1 MNIGTITQII
11 SAVVDVAFKDELTAI
26 YNALK
31 VKLEDKELVLE
42 VEQHLG
48 NNVVRTVAMDSTDG
62 LKRGME
68 VIDTGKPI
76 TVPVGKAV
84 LGRILNVL
92 GEPVD
97 NQGPLNAE
105 TFLPIHREA
114 PEFDDLETETE
125 IFETGIKVIDLLAPY
140 IKGGKIG
147 LFGGASAL

>member
-1 MNIGTITQII
+1 
-11 SAVVDVAFKDELTAI
+11 
-26 YNALK
+26 
-31 VKLEDKELVLE
+31 
-42 VEQHLG
+42 
-48 NNVVRTVAMDSTDG
+48 MDSTDG

-76 TVPVGKAV
+76 TVPVGKTV

-97 NQGPLNAE
+97 NQGPINAE

-125 IFETGIKVIDLLAPY
+125 IFETGIKGYRLISTLY
-140 IKGGKIG
+140 
-147 LFGGASAL
+147 